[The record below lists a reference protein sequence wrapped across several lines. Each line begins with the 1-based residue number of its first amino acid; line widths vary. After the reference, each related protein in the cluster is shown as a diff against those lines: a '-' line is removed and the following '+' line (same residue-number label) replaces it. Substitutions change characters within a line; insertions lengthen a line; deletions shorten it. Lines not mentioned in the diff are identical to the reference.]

1 MFDFFSKSFHV
12 FLSSLGLCI
21 LNLFFIWCKIR
32 KNQIASNF
40 LFQRDT
46 KLSQYHTVSGPR
58 LSTCAP
64 PWRGWYKWGTHPQGH
79 EGLQHRAS
87 AFFSFVSWVP
97 CLPHP
102 VQALR
107 SLSPS
112 LQGIQSVAWRLVL
125 IIRTRILGLLPRN
138 VGSPGRCLFMKR
150 EGKEPWN
157 LQPGKEGCLGL
168 EGAGWGAGMLGWEP
182 QKCCFLRLAGQEAG
196 TWKAF
201 PSMTSW
207 VYPAGSVL
215 WVLPLPSP
223 QNVGGLEGTQRFKL
237 LHRLGTDNR
246 IEKDFFLSILFQS
259 F

>member
-1 MFDFFSKSFHV
+1 M
-12 FLSSLGLCI
+12 
-21 LNLFFIWCKIR
+21 
-32 KNQIASNF
+32 
-40 LFQRDT
+40 
-46 KLSQYHTVSGPR
+46 SGSR

-64 PWRGWYKWGTHPQGH
+64 PGRGWYKWGAHSQGH
-79 EGLQHRAS
+79 EGLQHRVS
-87 AFFSFVSWVP
+87 AFFNFVSLVP

-102 VQALR
+102 IQALR

-112 LQGIQSVAWRLVL
+112 LQGIQPVAGRLVL

-138 VGSPGRCLFMKR
+138 VGSPGRSLFMKR

-157 LQPGKEGCLGL
+157 LQSGKEGCLRL
-168 EGAGWGAGMLGWEP
+168 EGAGWGAGVLGLESW
-182 QKCCFLRLAGQEAG
+182 KCCFLRLAWQVAG
-196 TWKAF
+196 AWKPF

-207 VYPAGSVL
+207 VNPAGSVL
-215 WVLPLPSP
+215 WVPPLPSP

-246 IEKDFFLSILFQS
+246 IEKDFFPSILFQS